1 MNSVDEKIMD
11 SQKPSSNFLY
21 GTTGTIHLEE
31 KAGKEIFKMKDVSIV
46 LLDTLSLSI
55 NLRFQ

>member
-31 KAGKEIFKMKDVSIV
+31 KAGKEILKMKDVSIV
-46 LLDTLSLSI
+46 LLDT
-55 NLRFQ
+55 